1 MTLKE
6 KLIKL
11 SYERP
16 DLRPSLAAIIKQADS
31 VFTFDVTIPYR
42 ITVEEITALE
52 EPNQFLFIGYVIG
65 PGVAATSFE
74 LVINKTEQGLDLHR
88 ISTPK
93 DAASCSF
100 LKSLMALNLDHLQ
113 TALLSKQQTE
123 HFARIRASTGG

>member
-6 KLIKL
+6 KLVKL

-31 VFTFDVTIPYR
+31 VFTFDVAIPYR
-42 ITVEEITALE
+42 ITIEEITALE
-52 EPNQFLFIGYVIG
+52 EPHQFLFVGYVIG
-65 PGVAATSFE
+65 PGVSSTSFE
-74 LVINKTEQGLDLHR
+74 VVVNKTEQGVDLQH

-93 DAASCSF
+93 DAASRSF
-100 LKSLMALNLDHLQ
+100 LKSLLVWNHDHLQ

-123 HFARIRASTGG
+123 HFARIQASTGG